1 MADSDSRRCKR
12 SRAWHRA
19 RWRDHVDA
27 HACSGGPVPGYCREH
42 GLRTNSFYRWRRIF
56 REEAGKE
63 PVVAS
68 GGERVDGASP
78 TPASGAGRPEEPRFV
93 ELKLSEGDRF
103 LETSGVEVLLPAG
116 RRLRVSP
123 GFDED
128 TLRRAVSALESLPC

>member
-1 MADSDSRRCKR
+1 MRGGGVMAEGQRQGGEPVSAEC
-12 SRAWHRA
+12 
-19 RWRDHVDA
+19 RDDGVGMNG
-27 HACSGGPVPGYCREH
+27 C
-42 GLRTNSFYRWRRIF
+42 YRWRGIF
-56 REEAGKE
+56 GEEAGKE

-78 TPASGAGRPEEPRFV
+78 TPVSGAGRPDEPRFV

-128 TLRRAVSALESLPC
+128 TLRRAVSALEPLPC